1 MNHRP
6 FEDWL
11 LNDEFLTPEQQREL
25 QAHMRVCDACAT
37 LAEVN
42 LALRS
47 ARIAS
52 PAPGFVT
59 RFETRL
65 AAQRALQQ
73 RRMVLGMTILAVGG
87 LGLLTLFAWPL
98 LTQLIESPASILVTL
113 VGYFSAIWV
122 WAQALAGIGS
132 VFGRVMPELVPP
144 YIWMMVA
151 SALGGLLLLWGV
163 SLWRFT
169 RIPQRVIKERV

>member
-11 LNDEFLTPEQQREL
+11 LNDEFLTPEQQRKL
-25 QAHMRVCDACAT
+25 QTHLRACDTCAT

-47 ARIAS
+47 ALVVA

-59 RFETRL
+59 RFESRL
-65 AAQRALQQ
+65 AAQRALQKK
-73 RRMVLGMTILAVGG
+73 RMVLGMIILAVGG
-87 LGLLTLFAWPL
+87 LGMLTLFAWPSL
-98 LTQLIESPASILVTL
+98 VILFDSPASILVTL
-113 VGYFSAIWV
+113 AGYFSTLWV

-132 VFGRVMPELVPP
+132 VFTRVVPELVPP
-144 YIWMMVA
+144 YIWMIAA

-169 RIPQRVIKERV
+169 RIPQRVM